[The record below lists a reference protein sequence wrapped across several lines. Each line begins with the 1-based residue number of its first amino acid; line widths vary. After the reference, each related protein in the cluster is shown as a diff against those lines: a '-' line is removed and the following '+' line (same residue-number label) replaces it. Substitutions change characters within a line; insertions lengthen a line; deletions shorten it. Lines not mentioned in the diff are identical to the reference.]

1 LQPNYDWRK
10 FWSGGKQFKMRL
22 WQIRPIV
29 LLSAILVSFGGAFAA
44 DSPEVPVVD
53 AGLGSCRA
61 DFTVKDGAGKPI
73 FNAKVSLTVKYG
85 FFNKRKTQVEVGT
98 NSDGKARVTG
108 LPDLPKKPL
117 EFFIKSG
124 TVSTSV
130 TDDPETNCNAV
141 FEVTLKVN

>member
-1 LQPNYDWRK
+1 
-10 FWSGGKQFKMRL
+10 MRL
-22 WQIRPIV
+22 WQFRPV
-29 LLSAILVSFGGAFAA
+29 LFLCAILVLTPFGGPFGA

-61 DFTVKDGAGKPI
+61 DFVVKDSAGKPI
-73 FNAKVSLTVKYG
+73 FNAKVSLTIKYG
-85 FFNKRKTQVEVGT
+85 FLNKRKTQVEVGT

-108 LPDLPKKPL
+108 LPNLPKKPL